1 MMSAASTPTW
11 EVILTIAKKAIVSIT
26 KSKKSIDKLNPLW
39 YNKIRNQAKEIKT
52 MTMNSYTVYN
62 KKTSQIVAQ
71 GEYAEIE
78 EYIDDD
84 RYVVVWDFTGYV
96 L

>member
-1 MMSAASTPTW
+1 
-11 EVILTIAKKAIVSIT
+11 
-26 KSKKSIDKLNPLW
+26 
-39 YNKIRNQAKEIKT
+39 

>member
-1 MMSAASTPTW
+1 MA
-11 EVILTIAKKAIVSIT
+11 
-26 KSKKSIDKLNPLW
+26 
-39 YNKIRNQAKEIKT
+39 
-52 MTMNSYTVYN
+52 MNSYTVYN

-71 GEYAEIE
+71 GEYSEIE

-84 RYVVVWDFTGYV
+84 RYVVVWDFNGYV